1 MAYLIAVSSAAIDFS
16 RDGNYRIAIR
26 VFVPAGA
33 LADFK
38 PSTLVKKS
46 ASGPLRE
53 TIISHQRTSPVCVT
67 RFSSVAVPLSC
78 IGAAS
83 TVKRIAHSVIKTVVN
98 LYILKVKQNVK
109 CACRRGFVTGNGGL
123 LALALMY
130 NFEAL
135 YTLGETLTP
144 DMLFEM

>member
-16 RDGNYRIAIR
+16 RDGNYRIAIC
-26 VFVPAGA
+26 VFIPAGA

-53 TIISHQRTSPVCVT
+53 TIISRTSPVCVT
-67 RFSSVAVPLSC
+67 RLSSVSVPLSC

-83 TVKRIAHSVIKTVVN
+83 TVKKIAHSVIKTVVN

-109 CACRRGFVTGNGGL
+109 CECRRGFVTGMEVYWHL
-123 LALALMY
+123 L
-130 NFEAL
+130 
-135 YTLGETLTP
+135 
-144 DMLFEM
+144 